1 MEMHT
6 STAKILGV
14 SFLRG
19 DVIGATRKGLPA
31 KSVDRLAKTGG
42 LTDQQVA
49 RALGISPR
57 TLLRIRAKS
66 DGRLGP
72 VESDRAIRLAR
83 LLAIAASIFGDAN
96 NMRGWLHDPILAL
109 GGRAPVDYLD
119 TDAGLRRIEDVLG
132 LIDYGGIS

>member
-1 MEMHT
+1 MHT
-6 STAKILGV
+6 STANILGV

-19 DVIGATRKGLPA
+19 DVIEATRKGLPA
-31 KSVDRLAKTGG
+31 KSVDRLAKAGG
-42 LTDQQVA
+42 FSDEQMA
-49 RALGISPR
+49 RALGVSSR
-57 TLLRIRAKS
+57 TLLRIRSKGN
-66 DGRLGP
+66 GRLGP

-83 LLAIAASIFGDAN
+83 LLSIATATFGDAA

-109 GGRAPVDYLD
+109 GGRTPIDYLD